1 METRKRRS
9 ATILDVAR
17 RAGVS
22 PSTISR
28 VMNGTAAVAP
38 QTRQRVREAIDALGF
53 SPHPAARQL
62 VMSETH
68 AIGVL
73 LTEISGA
80 FFPPMLRGIEAGA
93 REAGYDLL
101 IYCSQTERA
110 ARHIGE
116 HNTDGLIVFPGSVDD
131 SELRRY
137 QNLEFPVVL
146 LHKRPPPGCSFPFV
160 TVENKNGA
168 EMLVSHLIE
177 AHRRRRIVYLQGP
190 ESHED
195 SLWRERGYRDALQK
209 YHLPFDPL
217 LVRQGGFDEQEAAQA
232 IRQMLREGITFDA
245 VFAGDDD
252 AAIGVISALRQAG
265 RNLPGDVS
273 VVGFDDVPSSR
284 FLLPPLTTVR
294 APIEQV
300 GREAVRIL
308 IRSIHKQPCAP
319 ELLLPTELVIRQS
332 CGCF

>member
-1 METRKRRS
+1 MEIRKRRS

-17 RAGVS
+17 LAGVS

-38 QTRQRVREAIDALGF
+38 DTQQRVRQAIAVLGF

-62 VMSETH
+62 VMNH
-68 AIGVL
+68 ARTIGVL

-80 FFPPMLRGIEAGA
+80 FFQPMLRGIEAGA

-101 IYCSQTERA
+101 IYCAPSPSA
-110 ARHIGE
+110 ARPIGE
-116 HNTDGLIVFPGSVDD
+116 HNTDGLIIFPGSLDD
-131 SELRRY
+131 SELQRY
-137 QNLEFPVVL
+137 HKLDFPVVL
-146 LHKRPPPGCSFPFV
+146 LHKTPPSDCRFPFV

-168 EMLVSHLIE
+168 QKLVSHLIE
-177 AHRRRRIVYLQGP
+177 AHGCRRIVYLRGP

-195 SLWRERGYRDALQK
+195 SLWRERGYREALEK
-209 YHLPFDPL
+209 HRLPFYPSL
-217 LVRQGGFDEQEAAQA
+217 IAVGGFDEQEAAEA
-232 IRQMLREGITFDA
+232 IHQLLRAGVDFDA

-252 AAIGVISALRQAG
+252 AAVGVISALQQAG
-265 RNLPGDVS
+265 RNVPADVA
-273 VVGFDDVPSSR
+273 VVGFDDVPASR
-284 FLLPPLTTVR
+284 FLSPPLTTVR

-300 GREAVRIL
+300 GREAVRML
-308 IRSIHKQPCAP
+308 MECIRKQPCAP

-332 CGCF
+332 CGCS